1 MANNTFSEYIG
12 NQIQDFIDK
21 NNQENVELEITL
33 LTEKIPIK
41 IYMNEISYS
50 SFCNDCIST
59 CKCCNKKLE
68 NKSIRIIKKCNH
80 TYHKAC
86 FEKLFKSKIK
96 SNNTVDENTNFCLLC
111 NLD

>member
-1 MANNTFSEYIG
+1 MANIIISEYIS
-12 NQIQDFIDK
+12 NEIQNFIHK
-21 NNQENVELEITL
+21 NNKENIELEITL

-41 IYMNEISYS
+41 AYMDEISYD
-50 SFCNDCIST
+50 SFCNDIISS

-80 TYHKAC
+80 TYHKSC
-86 FEKLFKSKIK
+86 FEKVFKSKII
-96 SNNTVDENTNFCLLC
+96 SNNTVDENTMFCLVC